1 MNKQKYISCLIR
13 IPGFT
18 FQIKKKTNIK
28 KRKTTRKREDEQKD
42 KGKEKQKKSWK
53 IETSQRKRVQKTIIQ
68 I

>member
-42 KGKEKQKKSWK
+42 KGKEKQKKAGK
-53 IETSQRKRVQKTIIQ
+53 
-68 I
+68 